1 MSKQMTFRRH
11 DTVLSRRSRWI
22 IWLLRMLVRPLLG
35 FMVSG
40 SMRRMASGQAKVAGA
55 RFNSRESLP
64 QDYRL
69 LGSPGKNVP
78 SHILGELD
86 TGKPVLLWVHGG
98 AFVLPLMPDA
108 HLRFLNR
115 LCLDLGAAA
124 VAPDYRI
131 APLCPYPQGLDD
143 CEHAYGALLE
153 MGYPASKII
162 IGGESAGGNLALGLL
177 QRIRR
182 RGWPMPACAVP
193 VAAVTDMGRI
203 HNPPSRTEN
212 LKRDALLP
220 LVALTRI
227 VEWYVGELDHSDPEL
242 SPIHADCTGFP
253 PLFLVASE
261 HEVLRDDSVLFARV
275 AAEQGV
281 DTRLE
286 LWSRLPHAFP
296 LLEHWLPEAADARR
310 AITEFMMHHIA
321 GE

>member
-1 MSKQMTFRRH
+1 MSKQAKFQRH
-11 DTVLSRRSRWI
+11 ETVLSRRSRWV
-22 IWLLRMLVRPLLG
+22 LRLIRWVFRPLMR

-40 SMRRMASGQAKVAGA
+40 SMRRMAAGQARVAGA
-55 RFNSRESLP
+55 KYRDPRSLP
-64 QDYRL
+64 QDYRI
-69 LGSPGKNVP
+69 LGGPGKSVP
-78 SHILGELD
+78 SYILGD
-86 TGKPVLLWVHGG
+86 IDHTGPVILWVHGG

-115 LCLDLGAAA
+115 LCLELGASA

-143 CEHAYGALLE
+143 CERAYGALLDR
-153 MGYPASKII
+153 GIPASRII
-162 IGGESAGGNLALGLL
+162 LGGESAGGNLALGLL

-193 VAAVTDMGRI
+193 VAPVTDLSRI

-212 LKRDALLP
+212 LKRDAMLP
-220 LVALTRI
+220 MLALTRI

-242 SPIHADCTGFP
+242 SPIHADCAGFP
-253 PLFLVASE
+253 PLLLIASE
-261 HEVLRDDSVLFARV
+261 HEVLRDDSVLFAQV

-286 LWSRLPHAFP
+286 LWTHLPHAFP
-296 LLEHWLPEAADARR
+296 LLEHWFPEAAESRQT
-310 AITEFMMHHIA
+310 ITAFMKEHLDS
-321 GE
+321 

>member
-1 MSKQMTFRRH
+1 MSKQVEFRRH
-11 DTVLSRRSRWI
+11 ETVLSRRSWWI
-22 IWLLRMLVRPLLG
+22 IWLLKRVVRPLLA

-40 SMRRMASGQAKVAGA
+40 SMKRMASGQARVAGA
-55 RFNSRESLP
+55 KFNGRGSLP
-64 QDYRL
+64 QDYRM
-69 LGSPGKNVP
+69 LGRAGQNVP
-78 SHILGELD
+78 SYILGELD
-86 TGKPVLLWVHGG
+86 IQRPVLLWVHGG
-98 AFVLPLMPDA
+98 AFVLPLMPDT

-143 CEHAYGALLE
+143 CERTYGALLA
-153 MGYPASKII
+153 MGFPASKII
-162 IGGESAGGNLALGLL
+162 VGGESAGGNLVLGLL

-182 RGWPMPACAVP
+182 QGWPMPACAVP
-193 VAAVTDMGRI
+193 IAAATDLERI

-253 PLFLVASE
+253 PMFLIASE
-261 HEVLRDDSVLFARV
+261 HEVLRDDSVLFAQV

-281 DTRLE
+281 DVRLE
-286 LWSRLPHAFP
+286 LWTHLPHAFP
-296 LLEHWLPEAADARR
+296 LLEHWLPEAGDARR
-310 AITEFMMHHIA
+310 AITEFMRQHMT
-321 GE
+321 E